1 VQVGPEFDNRPIR
14 GLKTRLNVEGD
25 RWWYDR
31 MGISAYFYVV
41 EPALFLELA
50 AEFEMRLIR
59 LRRRDIVKQA
69 ISWLRGVR
77 LSKERNQWFLN
88 TNQQPLGAGPV
99 SVDDLEA
106 TLHWLKRSR
115 DDHAALFQTYPGPT
129 FLVDYEDML
138 NDWERTQQRVLD
150 FLGVRQWPLGSF
162 YQKVTSDDLRQAVSN
177 YDEIQAFLRRSG
189 WMNVL

>member
-1 VQVGPEFDNRPIR
+1 
-14 GLKTRLNVEGD
+14 
-25 RWWYDR
+25 

-59 LRRRDIVKQA
+59 LRRRDLVKQA

-77 LSKERNQWFLN
+77 SSKERNQWFLY
-88 TNQQPLGAGPV
+88 TNQQPLDAGPV

-106 TLHWLKRSR
+106 TLHWLQRSR
-115 DDHAALFQTYPGPT
+115 DDHAAVFQTYPRPSL
-129 FLVDYEDML
+129 LVDYEDML

-150 FLGVRQWPLGSF
+150 FLGARQWPLGSF
-162 YQKVTSDDLRQAVSN
+162 YQKVTGDDLQQAVSN
-177 YDEIQAFLRRSG
+177 YDEIQAFLRRSRSLRTDWQVG
-189 WMNVL
+189 RNVGS